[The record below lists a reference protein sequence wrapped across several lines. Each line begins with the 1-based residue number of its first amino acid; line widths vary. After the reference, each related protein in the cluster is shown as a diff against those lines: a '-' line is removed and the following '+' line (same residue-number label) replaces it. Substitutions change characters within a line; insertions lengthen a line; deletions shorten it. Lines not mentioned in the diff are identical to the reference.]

1 MLKVTPLGSSTKS
14 AAGAASGV
22 ADYLLGK
29 ADEVERATAQ
39 LLSPVAGTEQQG
51 RYYADSIEGPGQ
63 WLGHGAARL
72 SLQGVVNREA
82 FERVLAGRD
91 PATGARLLSARGSAG
106 RTALKVGNHT
116 RVTAEGI
123 VLYGIED
130 TASALGL
137 RPEDVEVLIA
147 NGRTGSGADDP
158 GNEAL
163 SVVEFDG
170 EPFVTDAELVRWETA
185 NRALA
190 TAENL
195 RSDGRPTDLLSLTE
209 AAARIGVSP
218 EYLRRVATR
227 TIEQRAGIDAA
238 LADGREPDQQ
248 WLDTVT
254 ASEAAPEPPA
264 IELPFDLAGPPFT
277 ATEAAAH
284 LGLAQPRSIYRTL
297 HSGAL
302 PATQQT
308 TEREGRPA
316 TQRWTVAR
324 SDLAGFM
331 TERHERAHRTDPSS
345 SKRRFVTR
353 EALAQFLDRR
363 KPPAVRV
370 GFDLTFTVQ
379 KSVSV
384 LGLLTDGDHQDTVVE
399 AFDAANAVAVD
410 WLEHNAAYTRSNGKR
425 VPTEGLIVG
434 SFLHGTSRALD
445 PFLHRHNIVAN
456 AAIDRNGDQKTLDGT
471 ALYRQSHP
479 ADALASAELRYRLAA
494 ELGVQWVRSPRGTWE
509 IDGINEA
516 VIMEFSTRRREIT
529 EALTE
534 VADGALDDAH
544 ERDMAAVRTRGDK
557 RPSTR
562 DELVAGWRARA
573 AEHGLDA
580 AALEA
585 CTGRTVTLHQ
595 RLGHE
600 QQAELWR
607 WLEGDEGVT
616 AEHSTFSRRDVIIA
630 VADYPGPDGQ
640 GLLMPAAEVVRQ
652 ADDWLASAQVASI
665 EADGT
670 ARTSDRIQRTD
681 GRTIRTTGNEPVFST
696 VAALQRQEELLRL
709 FHAPPDGRGTV
720 DPQQIADAIA
730 GAATLS
736 DEQATMV
743 EAFTRSGRPVH
754 AGVGLAGAGKTFTM
768 RVAAKAWTDA
778 GYRVI
783 GTTLAGQAAQVLA
796 SEAGIEAET
805 VAMLLTKWRTT
816 GDNPLDARTV
826 LIVDEAATID
836 DRSFLALLTMADEA
850 AAAVRC
856 IGDPN
861 QHQAVAAGGAFRVMA
876 EDPSTPTLATTRRVL
891 HDGDR
896 EVGELLR
903 TGRPSEALTVLASHG
918 HLFETDTETDAYRLA
933 LAMWWDNRA
942 AGAAAP
948 LVERTN
954 SVREELNR
962 GARRIRQHAGEVA
975 TDQEITTASGRAFS
989 AGDEV
994 VARIG
999 DRTLHGNDPTAY
1011 VANGSTGVVVAVDVE
1026 SDTITVDF
1034 GDRGTH
1040 RLDRDYFDVR
1050 PRRPDGKVTAGLD
1063 LRYAI
1068 TSHGVQ
1074 GATFDRIVSILR
1086 SGATIAEAYVNVT
1099 RGRHANQV
1107 ITVAPTEDPDSEAFL
1122 PTVADTRTGRDAVES
1137 SLARD
1142 EPEEMALSIDPLAS
1156 AVASL
1161 RSTRT
1166 LPELQRDLDLLGDDA
1181 PAELRRA
1188 VADLS
1193 AAAARAVV
1201 ADPDPE
1207 LVAAF
1212 GPRPDVP
1219 WMRDQWEAAIRDIAA
1234 YRAARPQ
1241 PAGDGPWMWALGSTP
1256 DSEPASDHRRS
1267 VIDALVDTVT
1277 TLTARRFADRTAAP
1291 AAPELTPLHQMTATA
1306 TAPAPTTTPADVAAA
1321 TRAAALTAQRVRQAQ
1336 DHLEAV
1342 QDRRAP
1348 GLRRNRGQLA
1358 DAREALH
1365 QAEADHQAARTRRE
1379 QIKARE
1385 MEARLDA
1392 RRHGQ
1397 GLPSG
1402 PQAQA
1407 RAETVRHHTLTD
1419 PPPWLRAVITA
1430 AAAAGAGTALASEEF
1445 TRWAGDVA
1453 VYRDLRNIDPALE
1466 EPLGPLPRSGP
1477 LATEHDRLRTEAPVA
1492 VHATPAAPQ
1501 IRTAPTAVPA

>member
-1 MLKVTPLGSSTKS
+1 MLKVTALGSNTQS

-29 ADEVERATAQ
+29 ADDTERATAQ

-72 SLQGVVNREA
+72 SLQGVVQREA

-116 RVTAEGI
+116 RVTPDGI

-147 NGRTGSGADDP
+147 NGRAGTGDDDL

-163 SVVEFDG
+163 RVVEFDG
-170 EPFVTDAELVRWETA
+170 EPFVTDAELVRWETT

-195 RSDGRPTDLLSLTE
+195 RSDGRPSDLLSLAE

-218 EYLRRVATR
+218 QYLRRVATQ
-227 TIEQRAGIDAA
+227 TVDQRAAIDAA
-238 LADGREPDQQ
+238 LAEGRDPDQQ

-254 ASEAAPEPPA
+254 VTEAEPEP
-264 IELPFDLAGPPFT
+264 EGFEVPFDLDGPPFT

-284 LGLAQPRSIYRTL
+284 LGLAQPRSIYRML

-308 TEREGRPA
+308 TERDGKA
-316 TQRWTVAR
+316 TKPRWAVAR
-324 SDLAGFM
+324 ADLAAFL
-331 TERHERAHRTDPSS
+331 TARHERAHPAAPSGS
-345 SKRRFVTR
+345 TRRFVTR

-384 LGLLTDGDHQDTVVE
+384 LGLLTDGDHQDSVVE
-399 AFDAANAVAVD
+399 AFDAANAVAID
-410 WLEHNAAYTRSNGKR
+410 WMEHNAAYTRRNGQR
-425 VPTEGLIVG
+425 VPTEGLVVG

-471 ALYRQSHP
+471 ALYRQAQP
-479 ADALASAELRYRLAA
+479 ASFLANAELRYRLSA
-494 ELGVQWVRSPRGTWE
+494 ELGVEWARSPRGTWE

-516 VIMEFSTRRREIT
+516 VISEFSTRRQEIT
-529 EALTE
+529 DALNE
-534 VADGALDDAH
+534 VSDGSQPDAH
-544 ERDMAAVRTRGDK
+544 QRDMAAVRTRGDK
-557 RPSTR
+557 QPASR
-562 DELVAGWRARA
+562 DELVNGWRERA
-573 AEHGLDA
+573 AAHGLDA
-580 AALEA
+580 RALDR
-585 CTGRTVTLHQ
+585 CTGRKVTLHD
-595 RLGHE
+595 RLDRR
-600 QQAELWR
+600 QQAELWS
-607 WLEGDEGVT
+607 WLEGEDGVT

-630 VADYPGPDGQ
+630 ISDYPGPDGK
-640 GLLMPAAEVVRQ
+640 GLLMPADEIVRQ

-670 ARTSDRIQRTD
+670 ARSTDRILRGD
-681 GRTIRTTGNEPVFST
+681 GRTLRTSGNEPVFST

-720 DPQQIADAIA
+720 DPQQAADAIA
-730 GAATLS
+730 AATLS
-736 DEQATMV
+736 DEQAAMV

-768 RVAAKAWTDA
+768 SVAANAWTDA

-783 GTTLAGQAAQVLA
+783 GATLAGQAAQVLA

-896 EVGELLR
+896 EAGELLR

-918 HLFETDTETDAYRLA
+918 HLFETDTGTEAYRLA

-999 DRTLHGNDPTAY
+999 DRTLHGDDPTAY
-1011 VANGSTGVVVAVDVE
+1011 LANGSTGVVVAVDVE

-1040 RLDRDYFDVR
+1040 RLDRNYFDAR

-1166 LPELQRDLDLLGDDA
+1166 LPELQSDLDLLGDDA

-1219 WMRDQWEAAIRDIAA
+1219 WLRDQWEAAIRDIAA

-1241 PAGDGPWMWALGSTP
+1241 PAGAGPWVWALGSTP
-1256 DSEPASDHRRS
+1256 DSESASDHRRS

-1277 TLTARRFADRTAAP
+1277 TLTARRFADRTVAP
-1291 AAPELTPLHQMTATA
+1291 AAPELTPLHQMTAKA
-1306 TAPAPTTTPADVAAA
+1306 TAPAPTTTPVDVAAA

-1358 DAREALH
+1358 DAREALQ
-1365 QAEADHQAARTRRE
+1365 QAEADHQAARTQRE
-1379 QIKARE
+1379 QVKARE

-1453 VYRDLRNIDPALE
+1453 VYRDLRSIDSALE
-1466 EPLGPLPRSGP
+1466 EPLGPPPRSGP
-1477 LATEHDRLRTEAPVA
+1477 LRTEHDRLRSEAPVA
-1492 VHATPAAPQ
+1492 LHATPAAPQ
-1501 IRTAPTAVPA
+1501 TRTGPTAVPA